1 MLSLST
7 LSSDPSPLPFPTDSN
22 RQQTKPRGA
31 LKSLFNFNFKCT
43 SFSSFSTFDERARQS
58 AGQINKIKWQ
68 THYKASGRQR
78 GGVEGGTNGRAK
90 WQRHGNKSA
99 TGSTCS
105 SSSSSNNAEAAA
117 QKKEMANNARR
128 SKGTMVAQHTTD
140 CTPLPPLP
148 PALLLL
154 PASCCCCSCCSGAG
168 ALLAQLH
175 CSLAVAKCQRQ

>member
-78 GGVEGGTNGRAK
+78 GGIEGGTNGRAK

-99 TGSTCS
+99 TGSTC

-140 CTPLPPLP
+140 CTPPPLAFTCP
-148 PALLLL
+148 CFSYLL
-154 PASCCCCSCCSGAG
+154 PVAAAAA
-168 ALLAQLH
+168 ALALAQLH